1 MPIDGNVNMV
11 KNDRMRVE
19 QQIFRIFGLDEKE
32 IGLRLQGIQEGVVPV
47 RITVR
52 SNFPEFHLEIK
63 PKGRGRAGRMGLERA
78 LEIVRDRLG
87 AFIFSSTGEPMEMRV
102 GNLLTQEGLT
112 LSAAES
118 CTGGLIGHLLT
129 EVPGSSRYFQGGAV
143 VYSNAS
149 KISLL
154 EVSEDTIQRFGAVS
168 DKTAREMARG
178 VRLCFNTDL
187 ALAVTGIAG
196 PDGGSED
203 KPVGTVHLALAS
215 GDEIISQKYL
225 FRGTRKRVK
234 LQTAMM
240 ALDWVRRYI
249 CGYSFLSGL

>member
-1 MPIDGNVNMV
+1 MI
-11 KNDRMRVE
+11 KNDRMRGE
-19 QQIFRIFGLDEKE
+19 QKILRVFGLDEKE
-32 IGLRLQGIQEGVVPV
+32 TSLRLQSILEGGLPV
-47 RITVR
+47 NLTIR
-52 SNFPEFHLEIK
+52 SHFPEVTISIH
-63 PKGRGRAGRMGLERA
+63 PKTQDKSGHMGLERA
-78 LEIVRDRLG
+78 MEIVRDRLG
-87 AFIFSSTGEPMEMRV
+87 AYIFSSAGEPMEMRV
-102 GNLLTQEGLT
+102 GNLLSQEGLT
-112 LSAAES
+112 LSTAES

-129 EVPGSSRYFQGGAV
+129 EVAGSSRYFQGGAV

-178 VRLCFNTDL
+178 VRICFHTDL
-187 ALAVTGIAG
+187 ALAVTGMAG

-203 KPVGTVHLALAS
+203 KPVGTVYLALTA
-215 GDEIISQKYL
+215 GVEIFSQKYL
-225 FRGTRKRVK
+225 FQGTRKQVK